1 MKQLSYT
8 TVRKYSPDKLARHLS
23 RYLES
28 NGITEWT
35 IDLST
40 GHVVDNRY
48 VSSLDL
54 HEFNFWDEDKGR
66 MVGLLREVYHVVRM
80 REKHLT

>member
-8 TVRKYSPDKLARHLS
+8 TIRKYNPDKLARHLS

-28 NGITEWT
+28 NGIARWS
-35 IDLST
+35 IYLST
-40 GHVVDNRY
+40 GCVLDNGD
-48 VSSLDL
+48 VA
-54 HEFNFWDEDKGR
+54 FNFRDEDKGR
-66 MVGLLREVYHVVRM
+66 TVGLLREVYHVVRM

>member
-1 MKQLSYT
+1 MMKQLSYT

-23 RYLES
+23 RYLEA
-28 NGITEWT
+28 NGITRWS
-35 IDLST
+35 IYLST
-40 GHVVDNRY
+40 GYVLDNGD
-48 VSSLDL
+48 VA
-54 HEFNFWDEDKGR
+54 FNFRDEDRGR

>member
-23 RYLES
+23 RYLEA
-28 NGITEWT
+28 NGITRWS
-35 IDLST
+35 IYLST
-40 GHVVDNRY
+40 GYVLDNGD
-48 VSSLDL
+48 VA
-54 HEFNFWDEDKGR
+54 FNFRDEDRGR

>member
-28 NGITEWT
+28 NGITRWS
-35 IDLST
+35 IYIST
-40 GHVVDNRY
+40 GY
-48 VSSLDL
+48 VLDKGDVA
-54 HEFNFWDEDKGR
+54 FNFRDEDKGR

-80 REKHLT
+80 RMREKHLT